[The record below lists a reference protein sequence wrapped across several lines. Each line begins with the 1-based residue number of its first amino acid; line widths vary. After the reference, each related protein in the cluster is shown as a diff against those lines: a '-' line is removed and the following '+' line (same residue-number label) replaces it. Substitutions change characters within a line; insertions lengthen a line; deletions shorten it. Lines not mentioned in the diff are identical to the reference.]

1 MEIAAIPDDYF
12 NTREYFR
19 AKDRKYRDKGYI
31 VDRYGRPVRKKKV
44 KRTWNVRPL
53 IWLVILFAL
62 FISLPLSCPPGFT
75 VGDCE
80 RMDFLDTYIWTESK
94 NYRVGNSE
102 CSHGVAFRT
111 WAPAATS
118 VQVIIQNDTS
128 RASYAM
134 R

>member
-62 FISLPLSCPPGFT
+62 FISLL
-75 VGDCE
+75 VV
-80 RMDFLDTYIWTESK
+80 YI
-94 NYRVGNSE
+94 NLIYV
-102 CSHGVAFRT
+102 
-111 WAPAATS
+111 
-118 VQVIIQNDTS
+118 
-128 RASYAM
+128 
-134 R
+134 